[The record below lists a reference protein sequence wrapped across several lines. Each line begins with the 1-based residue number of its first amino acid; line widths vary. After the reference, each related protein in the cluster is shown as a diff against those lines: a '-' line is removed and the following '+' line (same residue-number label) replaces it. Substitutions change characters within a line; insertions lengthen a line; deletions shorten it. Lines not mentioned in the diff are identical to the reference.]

1 MVSSTSIPMEPSLK
15 LINDCTYSVKIYF
28 DDAYIGW
35 LSSDKE
41 ETWSVPS
48 GNHTVKATCSFAND
62 YEEDFNFIAGVTT
75 TIRLELQKKSG
86 QALALNAVLLSPV
99 RSDPRLFC
107 QIQEFP
113 VQLCSL
119 SDAATKGYV
128 NKHPALTSILLFSI
142 VYPGR

>member
-1 MVSSTSIPMEPSLK
+1 MEKNLCVFIVLLAVLAVGCEKEVEISGDSSLK
-15 LINDCTYSVKIYF
+15 IINDCTYSVKIYF

-99 RSDPRLFC
+99 PC
-107 QIQEFP
+107 P
-113 VQLCSL
+113 
-119 SDAATKGYV
+119 K
-128 NKHPALTSILLFSI
+128 
-142 VYPGR
+142 